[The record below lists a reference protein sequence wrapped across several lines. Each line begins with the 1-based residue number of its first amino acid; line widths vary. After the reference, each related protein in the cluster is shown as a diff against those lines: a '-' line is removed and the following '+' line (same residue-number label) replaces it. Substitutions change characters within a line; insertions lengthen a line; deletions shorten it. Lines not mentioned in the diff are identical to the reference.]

1 MDVVSGREI
10 VRDYKMTTRK
20 ITSRLGMIAAMA
32 MIAGQAAGPE
42 GKVEPVEL
50 KQRSEEPEMS
60 FKPEHR
66 ERGKRGGNG
75 KGRKWWNSQR

>member
-1 MDVVSGREI
+1 
-10 VRDYKMTTRK
+10 
-20 ITSRLGMIAAMA
+20 MA